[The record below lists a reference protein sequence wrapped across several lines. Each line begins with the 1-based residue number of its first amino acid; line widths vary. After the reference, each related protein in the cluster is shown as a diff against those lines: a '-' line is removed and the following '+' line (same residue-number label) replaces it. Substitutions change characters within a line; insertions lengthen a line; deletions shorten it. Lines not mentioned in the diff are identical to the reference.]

1 MKPAAHASRG
11 QGWGGVQTA
20 SSLLSGLNGLWG
32 WGLADH
38 HLVLCLSWLT
48 QDSELSSWPS
58 WLGAVLRTAL
68 WRTKGLQ
75 FLSLIA
81 FLNHVIARPSSDLT
95 IEPQDGYACGNLGT
109 RVGHQADRGR
119 RTGRPCAD
127 RPSDAS
133 TPPAPSTEGV
143 LLLCGFRTSQAPSTE
158 PGKMLLQKV

>member
-1 MKPAAHASRG
+1 MKPAAHTRRG
-11 QGWGGVQTA
+11 QGWGGVQTT

-32 WGLADH
+32 WGPADH

-58 WLGAVLRTAL
+58 WLGAVLRTVL

-95 IEPQDGYACGNLGT
+95 IKPQDGYTRGGAWEPRVIRQTGQGT
-109 RVGHQADRGR
+109 RAGV
-119 RTGRPCAD
+119 CAD
-127 RPSDAS
+127 RLSHRIDPSR
-133 TPPAPSTEGV
+133 P
-143 LLLCGFRTSQAPSTE
+143 QH
-158 PGKMLLQKV
+158 